1 MLASWP
7 ENGNVVISSLL
18 WPLIVCFLIFYFRK
32 HLLKLIDTFFDGKL
46 NIKISGFELNLKEN
60 SIQQGHIILDLQSK
74 LVEMGKKIHTLHPN
88 SEKILLPNI
97 PMKKKVLWVDDN
109 PSNNSYLIE
118 TLKINHIDVDTSL
131 STSDAIEKIKSNN
144 FDVIISDMGRPEDD
158 RAGITLTKKIRDLKI
173 QTPIFIF
180 CGNWASTNLREEAK
194 KAGVTDITSSGTEL
208 LIMLPI

>member
-1 MLASWP
+1 M
-7 ENGNVVISSLL
+7 
-18 WPLIVCFLIFYFRK
+18 
-32 HLLKLIDTFFDGKL
+32 
-46 NIKISGFELNLKEN
+46 
-60 SIQQGHIILDLQSK
+60 
-74 LVEMGKKIHTLHPN
+74 
-88 SEKILLPNI
+88 
-97 PMKKKVLWVDDN
+97 
-109 PSNNSYLIE
+109 IE

-194 KAGVTDITSSGTEL
+194 KAGVTDITSSETEL